1 MHYQAKDGE
10 SKRVYQPSIV
20 ILIKNQILQ
29 TGVKEN
35 VKQIER
41 RITRRC
47 FMSKRRGSVDVFIS
61 QTSPSRSQIV

>member
-29 TGVKEN
+29 TGV
-35 VKQIER
+35 
-41 RITRRC
+41 
-47 FMSKRRGSVDVFIS
+47 
-61 QTSPSRSQIV
+61 